1 MSKSKGLGPYKKR
14 KIDPPGMKGG
24 MKAADLIDGYFLA
37 YNSARLKEAAQLMVK
52 KARAPDVTV
61 GISLSGALTPAGLG
75 AGVLIPLV
83 KAGFVDYIISTG
95 ANLYHDI
102 HFGIGYDLF
111 ESSPFVDDVDL
122 RDRKLIRIYDIV
134 FDQAVLLDSDAYV
147 RRVCRQPEFQKE
159 MGTTELHWLLGKYV
173 AETEKKLKLKERSL
187 LAACYRA
194 DVPVFTPAPGDG
206 TIGMNVAAAALTGS
220 ALKLDMNRDIFES
233 AAYIY
238 DAKVRGGKSA
248 VLILGGGTPKN
259 YMLQT
264 EPFIQEILYV
274 NERGHDF
281 FIQIT
286 DARADT
292 GGLSGATPGE
302 AVTWGKVDPDKLPDS
317 IVCYTDSTIAAPLL
331 AQYMLTRHKP
341 RKLKRLYKRRDEVV
355 EMLMKAGAKQAKRM
369 LSVEKRMAGR
379 S

>member
-1 MSKSKGLGPYKKR
+1 MSKSGKLGPYKKR

-24 MKAADLIDGYFLA
+24 MKAADLLDGYFLA
-37 YNSARLKEAAQLMVK
+37 YNSARLKESAHLLVNK
-52 KARAPDVTV
+52 VLEPDVTV
-61 GISLSGALTPAGLG
+61 GVSISGALTPAGLG

-83 KAGFVDYIISTG
+83 KAGFIDYIVSTG

-122 RDRKLIRIYDIV
+122 RNRKLIRIYDIV
-134 FDQAVLLDSDAYV
+134 FDQDVLLDSDAYV
-147 RRVCRQPEFQKE
+147 RTVCRQPEFQKE
-159 MGTTELHWLLGKYV
+159 MGTTELHWRLGKYV

-194 DVPVFTPAPGDG
+194 DVPIFTPAPGDG

-220 ALKLDMNRDIFES
+220 SLKLDMNRDIFES
-233 AAYIY
+233 AAYVY
-238 DAKVRGGKSA
+238 DAKKSGGKSA

-274 NERGHDF
+274 NERGHDY

-292 GGLSGATPGE
+292 GGLSGATPNE
-302 AVTWGKVDPDKLPDS
+302 AVTWGKVDPEQLPDS

-341 RKLKRLYKRRDEVV
+341 RKLKRLYRRREDVV
-355 EMLMKAGAKQAKRM
+355 QALMKAGSKQAKRIFG
-369 LSVEKRMAGR
+369 VEKRMEGR
-379 S
+379 